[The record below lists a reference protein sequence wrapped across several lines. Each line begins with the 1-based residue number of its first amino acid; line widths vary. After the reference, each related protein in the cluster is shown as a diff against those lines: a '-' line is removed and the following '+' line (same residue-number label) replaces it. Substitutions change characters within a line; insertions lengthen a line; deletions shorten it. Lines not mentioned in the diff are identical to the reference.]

1 MTCGCK
7 FLERPAMKIKSLSNQ
22 GIRNSS
28 VTSPAQFGLGVNLK
42 LIDRR
47 IYISNAGVWE
57 FWFSWEFHVIII
69 QQLLNCIHLQRLK
82 CQVEEVKSGGCCQLF
97 RSHSVKYLKYLNVK
111 KTTGHPTC
119 SRLVSLHLCFA
130 CLFSYEDNDSNTI
143 NWINREFFDDSIH
156 PVLSIVGKSQG

>member
-1 MTCGCK
+1 
-7 FLERPAMKIKSLSNQ
+7 MKIKSLSNR

-47 IYISNAGVWE
+47 IFTSPTLECGDFLFLILLIFLE
-57 FWFSWEFHVIII
+57 FLVIII

-111 KTTGHPTC
+111 K
-119 SRLVSLHLCFA
+119 
-130 CLFSYEDNDSNTI
+130 Y
-143 NWINREFFDDSIH
+143 
-156 PVLSIVGKSQG
+156 